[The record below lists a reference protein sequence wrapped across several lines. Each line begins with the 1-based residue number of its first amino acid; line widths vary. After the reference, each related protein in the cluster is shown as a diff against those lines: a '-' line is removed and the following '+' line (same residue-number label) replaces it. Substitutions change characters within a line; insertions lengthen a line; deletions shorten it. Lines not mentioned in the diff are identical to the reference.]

1 MPLCRHLAALHP
13 RACRPCVLNGCP
25 PPPQPVQAR
34 WAAAEFPPAPPLDGY
49 PRSARP
55 ASRPVRRQV
64 LPRVRHPARPVAAS
78 AAAWTRAAG
87 SRRASACPTQTLSG
101 KHQRGGGRAARA
113 VESTR
118 SACDL
123 AYCDGVSCGL
133 SARISAT
140 SAHEDRAIVAGA
152 PHELASE
159 HAQTAGRRVACAPSL
174 GMCVQARP
182 DDCARPHTCG
192 GRLDVGRSST
202 RRRLR
207 RSASART
214 TAPRSCRLGYT
225 SRLKFC
231 RRARSSSASRACPGP
246 CPRSP
251 ALPPP
256 LNPFAGPP
264 RFPHAWCR
272 WADGDNGRAQCRRR
286 PEADAAADA

>member
-64 LPRVRHPARPVAAS
+64 LPRVRHPARPVAAA

-140 SAHEDRAIVAGA
+140 SAHEDRAIVA
-152 PHELASE
+152 
-159 HAQTAGRRVACAPSL
+159 
-174 GMCVQARP
+174 
-182 DDCARPHTCG
+182 CG
-192 GRLDVGRSST
+192 
-202 RRRLR
+202 LR
-207 RSASART
+207 
-214 TAPRSCRLGYT
+214 
-225 SRLKFC
+225 
-231 RRARSSSASRACPGP
+231 ASRTRLLRNMLRLQVAEW
-246 CPRSP
+246 R
-251 ALPPP
+251 ALPPS
-256 LNPFAGPP
+256 AC
-264 RFPHAWCR
+264 A
-272 WADGDNGRAQCRRR
+272 CRRNLTTALAPTPAGGVWTWAGQVREDDCGDQRR
-286 PEADAAADA
+286 PGRQRRAPAD